1 MAGKV
6 FVFDLDDTLIDNV
19 HDYAEPILDTCRL
32 IVRTLGRK
40 APHVD
45 AIIALEHEID
55 SRRVKEINPKT
66 GRPYLYS
73 MERFPGS
80 MVEVYRE
87 IAKRAGVTPDPGFE
101 KEFYE
106 IGMGAFNED
115 RYAKN
120 IVSSVKPVLDYLKSK
135 GAKLALLTK
144 GDERV
149 QSRKIYALERA
160 GVSHFHAS
168 KVLDQKTLASFKII
182 ARDAIGNHFDLFNQY
197 DIYSVGNS
205 YDSDIKPAI
214 EAGFKG
220 ILIPVETWDLIGKMD
235 DVIREAKEA
244 GVLVFN
250 DLADIITRYEEL

>member
-45 AIIALEHEID
+45 TIIALEHEID
-55 SRRVKEINPKT
+55 SRRVKEINPANGK
-66 GRPYLYS
+66 PYLYS

-80 MVEVYRE
+80 CVETYRE
-87 IAKRAGVTPDPGFE
+87 IAKRAGVATDPEVEG
-101 KEFYE
+101 KLYL
-106 IGMGAFNED
+106 IGMGAFDEG
-115 RYAKN
+115 RYAGN
-120 IVSSVKPVLDYLKSK
+120 IIPSAKSVLDYLASK
-135 GAKLALLTK
+135 GDKISLLTK
-144 GDERV
+144 GDYSV
-149 QSRKIYALERA
+149 QMRKIYALRNS
-160 GVSHFHAS
+160 GISHFFTFQILA
-168 KVLDQKTLASFKII
+168 QKTPVSFKIS
-182 ARDAIGNHFDLFNQY
+182 ARNAIGNHFDLFSQY

-205 YDSDIKPAI
+205 YDSDIKPAL

-235 DVIREAKEA
+235 DVVKEAKEN
-244 GVLVFN
+244 GVSVFN
-250 DLADIITRYEEL
+250 DLADIITHYEEL